1 MIIAFDVSTGS
12 FKHKRGAF
20 KVLLK
25 SDLQTFN
32 VSSMSGTSS
41 KFIDIIW
48 IQNPLNVEY
57 KAIMLK
63 KKMFL
68 KKLGRSKL

>member
-1 MIIAFDVSTGS
+1 MIIAFDVSAGS

-41 KFIDIIW
+41 KFIDII
-48 IQNPLNVEY
+48 
-57 KAIMLK
+57 
-63 KKMFL
+63 
-68 KKLGRSKL
+68 

>member
-32 VSSMSGTSS
+32 VSSLPGTSS

-48 IQNPLNVEY
+48 IQNPLNTEY
-57 KAIMLK
+57 KAIMF